1 MRLEVLSNLATALSD
16 GRFCRKRLL
25 LLAMLWQPF
34 ELEIHAMFDVYRC
47 SRRKVRA
54 WCRGGVREEM
64 TAVREERRGKQGQD
78 ITRQM
83 LIN

>member
-1 MRLEVLSNLATALSD
+1 MRLEVLRNFATAYSD
-16 GRFCRKRLL
+16 GRFCGKRLL
-25 LLAMLWQPF
+25 LLAMLLQPF

-64 TAVREERRGKQGQD
+64 TAVREERRGG
-78 ITRQM
+78 
-83 LIN
+83 